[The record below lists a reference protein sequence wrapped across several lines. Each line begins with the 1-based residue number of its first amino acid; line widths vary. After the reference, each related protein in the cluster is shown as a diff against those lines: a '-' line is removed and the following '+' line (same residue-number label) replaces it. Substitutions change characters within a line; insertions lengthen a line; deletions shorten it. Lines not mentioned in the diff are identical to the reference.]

1 MVIVIDLEIFA
12 DSASIDS
19 VSKEVRI
26 QISNIDAET
35 TGSIIEQLVNQVSAC
50 DILDCISEE
59 NLNTYMQEKYGVTRM
74 VK

>member
-1 MVIVIDLEIFA
+1 MIDLEIFA

-35 TGSIIEQLVNQVSAC
+35 TATIIEQLVNQVSAC

-74 VK
+74 DK